1 MAKKNTTF
9 DYEILVGY
17 MPRQDCSN
25 GNIKDY
31 EVQVSMDGK
40 TWRQPVATGAFAND
54 RTLKRVIFDKP
65 VRARYLRFTA
75 KSSQDGQ
82 DFASCAEFNVLEQQ
96 SPLAQRV

>member
-40 TWRQPVATGAFAND
+40 TWGQPVATGAFVND

-82 DFASCAEFNVLEQQ
+82 DFASCAEFNVLEQ
-96 SPLAQRV
+96 